1 MMEQINFN
9 NAVQRLKDT
18 TYRPM
23 PSGVQIKVPDAQR
36 QLANGLKFFCGDKA
50 RWNSGYDKIVSWLS
64 DNKTKG
70 LMLVGDCGL
79 GKSLI
84 GMRIIPLLLN
94 HYCQRVVTVCT
105 VAELNKSPDEIM
117 AHHIIY
123 VDDVGTEDVSNN
135 YGNRRIPFAELV
147 DAAERNGKLLMFS
160 TNLNDTLIEQKYGKR
175 VCDRLHAVVR
185 KITITGQS
193 MRK

>member
-9 NAVQRLKDT
+9 VAVQRLKDT

-50 RWNSGYDKIVSWLS
+50 RWNSGYDKIASWLS

-105 VAELNKSPDEIM
+105 VAELNKAPDEIM

-175 VCDRLHAVVR
+175 VFDRLHAVVR

>member
-9 NAVQRLKDT
+9 NAVQRLQDT

-23 PSGVQIKVPDAQR
+23 PSGVQIKVPDARR

-50 RWNSGYDKIVSWLS
+50 RWNSDYDKIASWLS

-70 LMLVGDCGL
+70 LMLVGGCGL

-105 VAELNKSPDEIM
+105 AAELNKSPDEIM
-117 AHHIIY
+117 KHHVIY

-160 TNLNDTLIEQKYGKR
+160 TNLNDTFIEQKYGKR
-175 VCDRLHAVVR
+175 VFDRLHAVVR

>member
-1 MMEQINFN
+1 MEQINFN

-23 PSGVQIKVPDAQR
+23 PSGVQIKVPDAQL

-50 RWNSGYDKIVSWLS
+50 RWNSGYDKIASWLS

-147 DAAERNGKLLMFS
+147 DATERDGKLLMFS
-160 TNLNDTLIEQKYGKR
+160 TNLNDTPIEHKYGKR
-175 VCDRLHAVVR
+175 VFDRLHAVVR

>member
-23 PSGVQIKVPDAQR
+23 PSGVQIKVPDARR

-50 RWNSGYDKIVSWLS
+50 RWNSGYDKIASWLS

-105 VAELNKSPDEIM
+105 VAELNKAPDEIM

-160 TNLNDTLIEQKYGKR
+160 TNLNDTLIEHKYGKR
-175 VCDRLHAVVR
+175 LFDRLHAVVR
-185 KITITGQS
+185 KITVTGQS

>member
-1 MMEQINFN
+1 MEQINFN
-9 NAVQRLKDT
+9 VAVQRLKDT
-18 TYRPM
+18 TYKPM
-23 PSGVQIKVPDAQR
+23 PSGVQIKIPDAQR

-50 RWNSGYDKIVSWLS
+50 RWNSGYDKIASWLS

-84 GMRIIPLLLN
+84 GMRIIPLLLS

-105 VAELNKSPDEIM
+105 VAELNKAPDEIM

-123 VDDVGTEDVSNN
+123 VDDVGTEDISNN

-160 TNLNDTLIEQKYGKR
+160 TNLNDTLIEQKRWSGKS
-175 VCDRLHAVVR
+175 
-185 KITITGQS
+185 QS
-193 MRK
+193 PDNL

>member
-1 MMEQINFN
+1 MEQINFN
-9 NAVQRLKDT
+9 IAVQRLKDT

-23 PSGVQIKVPDAQR
+23 PSGVQIKIPDARR

-50 RWNSGYDKIVSWLS
+50 RWNSGYDKIASWLS

-105 VAELNKSPDEIM
+105 VAELNKAPDEIM

-147 DAAERNGKLLMFS
+147 DATERDGKLLMFS

-175 VCDRLHAVVR
+175 AFDRLHAVVR